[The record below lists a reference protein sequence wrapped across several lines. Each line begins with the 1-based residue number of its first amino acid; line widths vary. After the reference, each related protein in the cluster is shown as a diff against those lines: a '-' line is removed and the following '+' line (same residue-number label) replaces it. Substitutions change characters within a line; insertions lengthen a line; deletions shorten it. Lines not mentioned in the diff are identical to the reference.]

1 MEKFKTIKTY
11 VSFSRNVQIIVVSE
25 LILAAA
31 YGIYGFLQILYLN
44 EINIPSDKI
53 GLIFSIGSLFSMV
66 GFFIGPFIHMF
77 GRKNILVLGCLLSA
91 LGIGAY
97 AVFTSYILLL
107 LSQVLTNIG
116 LCFIQVTELQL
127 LYSYTTPD
135 KECCAYSYKSSVN
148 FIASTLGTLFAG
160 NIDRL
165 SIFSIIGYRKLFYLA
180 AIMTLIAFFIRL
192 FLLPKD
198 ERIKLEDGEVKEA
211 IGDAVKLLKTHKSI
225 RVFAIFLFIISVG
238 GSAVWPYNNLV
249 MKNYF
254 GLSNTIISIVGF
266 IITTIN
272 MIGIMAMPVIIKKI
286 GIKKF
291 EIISLV
297 SLAASMVI
305 LTFKLST
312 IPFVS
317 VLVIRCIFAC
327 LVGSSLDSSMMSQIE
342 LENRDV
348 FAGVKLLV
356 NGVACAIGNFI
367 GGVIIEKINFRG
379 IYIYGFIVLLVVIA
393 VFYLKVSK
401 IFGDRAIILERYN
414 RNCTCK
420 LRHKYVERRRY

>member
-11 VSFSRNVQIIVVSE
+11 VSFSRNVQIIVISE

-31 YGIYGFLQILYLN
+31 FGIYGFLQILYLN

-53 GLIFSIGSLFSMV
+53 GIIFSIGSLFSMI

-77 GRKNILVLGCLLSA
+77 GRKNILIIGCLLSA
-91 LGIGAY
+91 IGIGAY
-97 AVFTSYILLL
+97 AIFTSYILLL
-107 LSQVLTNIG
+107 LSQILTNIG

-160 NIDRL
+160 NIDRI
-165 SIFSIIGYRKLFYLA
+165 SIFSIIGYRKLFYVA
-180 AIMTLIAFFIRL
+180 AGMAVIAFVIRL
-192 FLLPKD
+192 FLLPRD
-198 ERIKLEDGEVKEA
+198 ERIKLDDGEIKETVYCA
-211 IGDAVKLLKTHKSI
+211 IKLLKTHKNI
-225 RVFAIFLFIISVG
+225 RVFAVFLFIISVG

-254 GLSNTIISIVGF
+254 GLSNTALSIVGF
-266 IITTIN
+266 IITVIN
-272 MIGIMAMPVIIKKI
+272 MIGIMAMPTIINKI
-286 GIKKF
+286 GIKRF
-291 EIISLV
+291 EIISLI
-297 SLAASMVI
+297 SLETSMLC
-305 LTFKLST
+305 LTFRLSRT
-312 IPFVS
+312 IFVP
-317 VLVIRCIFAC
+317 VLIIRCIFAC

-342 LENRDV
+342 LENRDI

-356 NGVACAIGNFI
+356 NGMACAIGNFI
-367 GGVIIEKINFRG
+367 GGFIIEKINFRG
-379 IYIYGFIVLLVVIA
+379 IYIYGFAALIIVIA
-393 VFYLKVSK
+393 MFYLKVSK
-401 IFGDRAIILERYN
+401 IFGDRALILERYN
-414 RNCTCK
+414 RNCTCR

>member
-1 MEKFKTIKTY
+1 MERFKTIKTY

-31 YGIYGFLQILYLN
+31 FGIYGFLQILYLN

-53 GLIFSIGSLFSMV
+53 GLIFSIGSLFSMI

-77 GRKNILVLGCLLSA
+77 GRKNILIIGCLLSA
-91 LGIGAY
+91 IGIGSY
-97 AVFTSYILLL
+97 AIFTSYILLL
-107 LSQVLTNIG
+107 LSQILTNIG

-160 NIDRL
+160 NIDRI

-180 AIMTLIAFFIRL
+180 AIMALVAFVIRL
-192 FLLPKD
+192 FLLPRD
-198 ERIKLEDGEVKEA
+198 ERIKLDDGEAKERIHDA
-211 IGDAVKLLKTHKSI
+211 IILLKTHKNI
-225 RVFAIFLFIISVG
+225 RVFAVFLFIISVG

-254 GLSNTIISIVGF
+254 GLSNTALSIVGF
-266 IITTIN
+266 IITVIN
-272 MIGIMAMPVIIKKI
+272 MIGIMAMPTIISKI

-291 EIISLV
+291 ELASLISLSIGMLCLIFRLPKV
-297 SLAASMVI
+297 
-305 LTFKLST
+305 
-312 IPFVS
+312 PFVT
-317 VLVIRCIFAC
+317 VLIIRCIFAC

-342 LENRDV
+342 LENRDI

-356 NGVACAIGNFI
+356 NGMACSIGNFI
-367 GGVIIEKINFRG
+367 GGFIIEKINFRG
-379 IYIYGFIVLLVVIA
+379 IYVYGFAVLIIVIA
-393 VFYLKVSK
+393 MFYLKVSK
-401 IFGDRAIILERYN
+401 IFGDRALILERYN
-414 RNCTCK
+414 RNCTCR

>member
-11 VSFSRNVQIIVVSE
+11 ASFSKNVQIIVISE

-31 YGIYGFLQILYLN
+31 FGIYSFLQILYLN

-77 GRKNILVLGCLLSA
+77 GRKNILTLGCLLSA
-91 LGIGAY
+91 IGICSY
-97 AVFTSYILLL
+97 AIFTSYILLL
-107 LSQVLTNIG
+107 LAQILINIG

-160 NIDRL
+160 NIDRI
-165 SIFSIIGYRKLFYLA
+165 SIFSIIGYRRLFYLA
-180 AIMTLIAFFIRL
+180 AIMTLIAFVIRL

-198 ERIKLEDGEVKEA
+198 ER
-211 IGDAVKLLKTHKSI
+211 VKLDNGEIKEVIIDTKKLVKNHKSI
-225 RVFAIFLFIISVG
+225 RIFAMFLFIISVG
-238 GSAVWPYNNLV
+238 GSAAWPYNNLI

-254 GLSNTIISIVGF
+254 GLNNTALSIVAF

-272 MIGIMAMPVIIKKI
+272 MIGIMSMPVIIKKI

-291 EIISLV
+291 EIISLL
-297 SLAASMVI
+297 SLTLSMLL
-305 LTFKLST
+305 LTFRLSR

-317 VLVIRCIFAC
+317 ILIMRSIFAC

-356 NGVACAIGNFI
+356 NGIASSIGNFI
-367 GGVIIEKINFRG
+367 GGYIIENINFRG
-379 IYIYGFIVLLVVIA
+379 IYVYGFSVLVIVIA

-401 IFGDRAIILERYN
+401 IFGDRSMILERYN
-414 RNCTCK
+414 KNCTCR
-420 LRHKYVERRRY
+420 LRHKYIERRW

>member
-1 MEKFKTIKTY
+1 MDKFKTIKTY
-11 VSFSRNVQIIVVSE
+11 TGFSRNVQIIVISE

-31 YGIYGFLQILYLN
+31 FGIYGFLQILYLN
-44 EINIPSDKI
+44 EINISSDKI

-66 GFFIGPFIHMF
+66 GFFVGPFIHMF

-91 LGIGAY
+91 IGIGAY

-107 LSQVLTNIG
+107 FSQALTNIG

-160 NIDRL
+160 NIDRI
-165 SIFSIIGYRKLFYLA
+165 SIFSIIGYRRLFYLA
-180 AIMTLIAFFIRL
+180 AIMTLIAFVIRL

-198 ERIKLEDGEVKEA
+198 ERIKLEDGEVKES
-211 IGDAVKLLKTHKSI
+211 IIDAMKLLKNHKSI
-225 RVFAIFLFIISVG
+225 RVFAIFLFVISVG

-254 GLSNTIISIVGF
+254 GLSNTILSIIGF

-272 MIGIMAMPVIIKKI
+272 MIGITAMPIVIKKI

-291 EIISLV
+291 ELIALISL
-297 SLAASMVI
+297 ASSMFI
-305 LTFKLST
+305 LIFKLST
-312 IPFVS
+312 IPFITILILRS
-317 VLVIRCIFAC
+317 TFAC
-327 LVGSSLDSSMMSQIE
+327 LVGSSLDTSMMSYIE

-367 GGVIIEKINFRG
+367 GGFIIENLNFRG
-379 IYIYGFIVLLVVIA
+379 IYVYGFSVLIIVIGM
-393 VFYLKVSK
+393 FYLKVSK
-401 IFGDRAIILERYN
+401 IFGNRAIILERYN
-414 RNCTCK
+414 RNCTCR
-420 LRHKYVERRRY
+420 LRHKYIERRRY